1 MKHTFTL
8 DDVVQINQEVIKF
21 MKENEMPLTY
31 NNIEFLFTKCIDE
44 FAVVT
49 K

>member
-1 MKHTFTL
+1 MKNTFTL
-8 DDVVQINQEVIKF
+8 DEVVAINQEVIKF

-31 NNIEFLFTKCIDE
+31 TNIEHLFTKCVDE
-44 FAVVT
+44 FVLVT